1 MSEQNSYLAEVY
13 NQYPFQYERG
23 EGVYLY
29 DTEGRE
35 YVDFYGGHAV
45 SILGHSPVAV
55 AEAIYAQAKKFMFYS
70 NLARIPIRAEG
81 AEKLVKFANN
91 GFNRAFFC
99 NSGGEANENAL
110 KIAIKLTG
118 RSKIVAFKGG
128 FHGRTTLAVG
138 ATDNASWHEY
148 LQAWIGPNVHISA
161 NDFAALSVIDG
172 ETAAVILEPI
182 QSIGGVTEFTKDYLQ
197 ALRKKCDEVGAKL
210 IFDEVQTGMG
220 RLGVPFVSGSCGVL
234 PDMMTLAKGI
244 AAGFAMGAVLMTEEI
259 ASLIQKGDIAAT
271 FGGGPMAVAAMIACI
286 EEIEKNNLMANAKD
300 IENYIREKFVG
311 TLAVG
316 LRGKGC
322 LLGLELGRPAKPVQ
336 QALFNYGIIT
346 GTCSDAKVL
355 HLLPPLTIQ
364 KEHVDK
370 LHAALGKVL

>member
-1 MSEQNSYLAEVY
+1 MSEKNSYLAEVY
-13 NQYPFQYERG
+13 NQYPFEYERG

-35 YVDFYGGHAV
+35 YIDFYGGHAV
-45 SILGHSPVAV
+45 SILGHSPLAV
-55 AEAIYAQAKKFMFYS
+55 VDAIQAQAKKLMFYS
-70 NLARIPIRAEG
+70 NLARIPIRARG

-91 GFNRAFFC
+91 GFSRAFFC

-148 LQAWIGPNVHISA
+148 LQAWIGPNVHIPA
-161 NDFAALSVIDG
+161 NDFAALSVIDVD
-172 ETAAVILEPI
+172 TAAVILEPI
-182 QSIGGVTEFTKDYLQ
+182 QSIGGVTEFAKDYLQ
-197 ALRKKCDEVGAKL
+197 AVRKKCDEVGAKL

-220 RLGVPFVSGSCGVL
+220 RLGLPFVSGSCGVQ

-244 AAGFAMGAVLMTEEI
+244 AAGFAMGAVLMREEI
-259 ASLIQKGDIAAT
+259 ASGIQKGDIAAT
-271 FGGGPMAVAAMIACI
+271 FGGGPMAIAAMIACI
-286 EEIEKNNLMANAKD
+286 EEIEKKNLMANAKS

-311 TLAVG
+311 TLAKG

-322 LLGLELGRPAKPVQ
+322 LLGLELEKPAKQVQ
-336 QALFNYGIIT
+336 LELFKHGIIA
-346 GTCSDAKVL
+346 GTTSHPEVL

-370 LHAALGKVL
+370 LYLALEKVL